1 MADAATLESPQ
12 TFDRIL
18 GQRRPI
24 ETLRGAIGAER
35 IHHAWVFAGPMGVGK
50 FTTARAF
57 ASILL
62 DPTAAPNLAGEIEP
76 DPDSQTQHLIRVG
89 AHPDLHVITKELAAV
104 SDEST
109 LRTRKQRTI
118 PIDLL
123 RERMLGGRM
132 PSGRFV
138 ESVAWKAPQLGHA
151 KVFIVDEAELLAREG
166 QNALLKTLEEP
177 PRDSYIIL
185 VTTAEEK
192 LLPTIR
198 SRCQRLAFAP
208 LGPKA
213 MGAWFER
220 ADLDIS
226 AHERAWLE
234 GFAHGSPGRA
244 LLAVETGILQ
254 WATTLEPLLKHIE
267 RGEYPVEFAPTV
279 AAMLD
284 EWATGWV
291 TRHERAGKG
300 IKPSKEAAN
309 HAAAGHL
316 FTLLS
321 DWAATRIREGATHHA
336 PDLERRL
343 RAAETI
349 ATAERQLVSNVNTL
363 LAIDNLAAQL
373 ARP

>member
-1 MADAATLESPQ
+1 MTDHTAHLLP
-12 TFDRIL
+12 FDRIL
-18 GQRRPI
+18 GHARPI
-24 ETLRGAIGAER
+24 DTLRGTIHAGR
-35 IHHAWVFAGPMGVGK
+35 VHHAWVFAGPMGVGK
-50 FTTARAF
+50 FTTALAF

-62 DPTAAPNLAGEIEP
+62 DPTAEPNLAGLIEP
-76 DPDSQTQHLIRVG
+76 DPDSQTQQLIRAG
-89 AHPDLHVITKELAAV
+89 THPDLHVISKELAAV
-104 SDEST
+104 SEEST

-138 ESVAWKAPQLGHA
+138 ESVAWKAPQLGRA

-177 PRDSYIIL
+177 PRDSYVIL

-198 SRCQRLAFAP
+198 SRCQRLVFAP
-208 LGPKA
+208 LGRKA
-213 MGAWFER
+213 MDAWFDH
-220 ADLDIS
+220 AALDLS
-226 AHERAWLE
+226 AHERQWLE
-234 GFAHGSPGRA
+234 RFAHGSPGRA

-254 WATTLEPLLKHIE
+254 WATTLEPLLRHIE

-279 AAMLD
+279 GAMLD
-284 EWATGWV
+284 EWASDWV
-291 TRHERAGKG
+291 ARHERSGKG

-309 HAAAGHL
+309 HAAAGHF

-321 DWAATRIREGATHHA
+321 DWAATRIREGAVHHA
-336 PDLERRL
+336 PDLPRRL
-343 RAAETI
+343 QAAESI
-349 ATAERQLVSNVNTL
+349 AAAERHLVSNVNTV

-373 ARP
+373 ARA